1 MLAHDIG
8 PFLAL
13 ESTRESEHLPK
24 LAFDSLDVGECCEE
38 VEVMR
43 YLVAEMKNM
52 PVAYAVAIA
61 SIVLVAALF

>member
-1 MLAHDIG
+1 
-8 PFLAL
+8 
-13 ESTRESEHLPK
+13 
-24 LAFDSLDVGECCEE
+24 
-38 VEVMR
+38 MR